1 MSTPTGPGTFTELNQ
16 GDSTRKNWAE
26 QTVSRGVGPANAAYG
41 VRDAAAGTDGGS
53 LADGSAAP
61 EWTSALISARQEQMD
76 LLQNP
81 GQALLDNG
89 LGFLVSIVMTPL
101 IEIAEQAV
109 GDPEQMRATGKGWE
123 QVAKWLDEVGEQ
135 EPKRAEATA
144 STWVGKDG
152 DAFRKQMTEFGDG
165 VKALADDVRGLK
177 DTLDG
182 IAEMFDMFVELVI
195 NILTELILS
204 LIIQWLAALAASWI
218 TAGASVGAAGAT
230 TTASVGITGGRI
242 AAQVAKI
249 QAQLYKWLKKLEE
262 LLNKIRESGMLGK
275 LLTRGISK
283 SKTERV
289 VDPDGNPV
297 LDAAGNPLSF
307 ATSKTSNVFMKGQGL
322 HKTGEEA
329 LAANLAGKGLGTVL
343 GGSPSTGGA
352 IAAGALDTAE
362 GQAVKRIPKE
372 MYDQADQQLNG
383 ELTPE
388 QRQSAQEKGFS

>member
-1 MSTPTGPGTFTELNQ
+1 MSGPGTFEELNQ
-16 GDSTRKNWAE
+16 GDATRKNWAE
-26 QTVSRGVGPANAAYG
+26 QTLTRGSSAANAAYG
-41 VRDAAAGTDGGS
+41 LRDAAVNTNGGN

-61 EWTSALISARQEQMD
+61 EWTSAVISARQEQME

-101 IEIAEQAV
+101 IEIAEQAI

-123 QVAKWLDEVGEQ
+123 QVAQWLDQVAEQ

-144 STWVGKDG
+144 ETWVGQDG
-152 DAFRKQMTEFGDG
+152 DAFRKQMTEFGEG
-165 VKALADDVRGLK
+165 TKALAEDVRGLK
-177 DTLDG
+177 ETLDG
-182 IAEMFDMFVELVI
+182 IADMFDMFVQFVI
-195 NILTELILS
+195 DLLTELILS

-262 LLNKIRESGMLGK
+262 LLNRIRETGK
-275 LLTRGISK
+275 LGRLLAKQVSK
-283 SKTERV
+283 GKIEKV
-289 VDPDGNPV
+289 KDPETGEV
-297 LDAAGNPLSF
+297 LREF
-307 ATSKTSNVFMKGQGL
+307 ATSKTSNVFMKGRGL

-329 LAANLAGKGLGTVL
+329 LAANLAGKAIGGVL
-343 GGSPSTGGA
+343 GGSSSLVGA
-352 IAAGALDTAE
+352 GVNAVGDTVT
-362 GQAVKRIPKE
+362 GQAIKEIPKA
-372 MYDQADQQLNG
+372 MYDEADQRISG

-388 QRQSAQEKGFS
+388 ESKAAQEKGFS

>member
-1 MSTPTGPGTFTELNQ
+1 MSGPGTFEELNQ
-16 GDSTRKNWAE
+16 GDATRKNWAE
-26 QTVSRGVGPANAAYG
+26 QTLTRGSSAANAAYG
-41 VRDAAAGTDGGS
+41 MRDAAINTNGGN

-61 EWTSALISARQEQMD
+61 EWTSAVISARQEQME
-76 LLQNP
+76 LLSNP

-101 IEIAEQAV
+101 IEIAEQAI

-123 QVAKWLDEVGEQ
+123 QVASWLDEVGDQ

-144 STWVGKDG
+144 ESWVGQDG
-152 DAFRKQMTEFGDG
+152 DAFRKQMTEFGEG
-165 VKALADDVRGLK
+165 SKALAEDVRGLK
-177 DTLDG
+177 ETLDG
-182 IAEMFDMFVELVI
+182 IADMFDMFVELVI
-195 NILTELILS
+195 NILTELIIS
-204 LIIQWLAALAASWI
+204 LIVQWLAALAASWI

-242 AAQVAKI
+242 ATQVAKI

-262 LLNKIRESGMLGK
+262 LLNKIRESGKLGK

-283 SKTERV
+283 SKTEV
-289 VDPDGNPV
+289 VKDPNTGEV
-297 LDAAGNPLSF
+297 LREF

-329 LAANLAGKGLGTVL
+329 LAANLAGKAIGGVL
-343 GGSPSTGGA
+343 GGETSIGKA
-352 IAAGALDTAE
+352 VAAGTIETAE
-362 GQAVKRIPKE
+362 GQAIKQIPKA
-372 MYDQADQQLNG
+372 MYDEADQRISG

-388 QRQSAQEKGFS
+388 ESKAAQEKGFS